1 MCDPLTI
8 AGIALSG
15 ASVAANSIAQGK
27 VARARDD
34 ALAAERVRQ
43 SGLDREADAL
53 NARSQD
59 RYENFNDQQADR
71 STSLGD
77 YFTEQSM
84 PTDTANASA
93 SLPTSSSNVTVQ
105 EEGKQRAKVTAAT
118 DAQGRALG
126 ELRAFGDV
134 LGGIGRQQARDAG
147 QIAQLGGFK
156 RGSSSITPF
165 ELKAANEKG
174 AGMRFLGDVLGGAGS
189 LGVSA
194 GLGGGTLPGFGAGG
208 ISVSGGVSAAA
219 PRPGRIPVPTAR
231 PVGLGK
237 LY

>member
-1 MCDPLTI
+1 M
-8 AGIALSG
+8 
-15 ASVAANSIAQGK
+15 
-27 VARARDD
+27 
-34 ALAAERVRQ
+34 RQ

-59 RYENFNDQQADR
+59 RYENFDDQQADR

-105 EEGKQRAKVTAAT
+105 EEGKQRAKATAAT

-147 QIAQLGGFK
+147 QIAQVGGFK
-156 RGSSSITPF
+156 RGHAALIPF
-165 ELKAANEKG
+165 DLEAANQKG
-174 AGMRFLGDVLGGAGS
+174 AGARFLGDIVGGAGS
-189 LGVSA
+189 VALGA
-194 GLGGGTLPGFGAGG
+194 GLSGAGG
-208 ISVSGGVSAAA
+208 DTVANSLEIKAGADPWRGLRDPKTSLGRSSGVRLPSLY
-219 PRPGRIPVPTAR
+219 GR
-231 PVGLGK
+231 K
-237 LY
+237 